1 MFEDPTSEE
10 KTGFEKTSSVLAS
23 IGKFIFS
30 FIETIVIALVISV
43 VLYLFIMTPHEVVG
57 RSMYP
62 TYQDGEYVMA
72 NKIVYEIADPK
83 RGDVIIFKYSDTQ
96 DFIKRVIGLPG
107 EIVGLQ
113 DGKIYINGEVLDES
127 GYLDETIYTNG
138 SDYLHEGESITL
150 EDDQYFV
157 CGDNRQHSSDS
168 RTFGPI
174 SRDQIKAKSWLVY
187 YPFSNFRIA
196 EHEDYEIT
204 D

>member
-1 MFEDPTSEE
+1 MFEEPISEE
-10 KTGFEKTSSVLAS
+10 KSGLEKTSSVLAS
-23 IGKFIFS
+23 VGKFIFS

-62 TYQDGEYVMA
+62 TYQDGEYIMA
-72 NKIVYEIADPK
+72 NKLVYELADPK

-96 DFIKRVIGLPG
+96 DFIKRVIGMPG
-107 EIVGLQ
+107 DTVGLQ

-127 GYLDETIYTNG
+127 EYLDSTVYTNG
-138 SDYLHEGESITL
+138 SDYLHEGETITL
-150 EDDQYFV
+150 GEDEYFV

-168 RTFGPI
+168 RTFSPI
-174 SRDQIKAKSWLVY
+174 TRDQIKAKAWLVY
-187 YPFSNFRIA
+187 YPFNNIRIV
-196 EHEDYEIT
+196 EHADYEEQ

>member
-1 MFEDPTSEE
+1 MFEDPTSEG
-10 KTGFEKTSSVLAS
+10 KTSIEKTSSVLSS

-43 VLYLFIMTPHEVVG
+43 VLYLFIMTPHEVLG

-72 NKIVYEIADPK
+72 NKILYEVGDPK

-107 EIVGLQ
+107 ETVGLQ
-113 DGKIYINGEVLDES
+113 DGNIYINGEILNED

-138 SDYLHEGESITL
+138 SDYLHEGETITL
-150 EDDQYFV
+150 EDDEYFA

-168 RTFGPI
+168 RAFGPI
-174 SRDQIKAKSWLVY
+174 SRDSIKAKAWLIY

-196 EHEDYEIT
+196 VHEDYE
-204 D
+204 